1 MNVSGF
7 SIIIKKGA
15 FFALTLMVLLFLPF
29 GVKAKAEVPTISILL
44 EDTTLEEINS
54 GDKSAR
60 YSGNKATIIDV
71 QGRTIQTQLNV
82 EIKGR
87 GNTTWKVE
95 KKPYQLKFE
104 QKIDL
109 FGLGKSKKWVLLAN
123 YFDASQVRNDFGLSI
138 ARSIGMPGTTDGV
151 FVELFVDDEDLG
163 LYYLCHKPEIVE
175 SVLNLKAEDGVLFEI
190 DQPGDADEISF
201 ITPDGDHFSLKD
213 SVSSNTAV
221 IQRAASA
228 FETKWNRFVSDAK
241 TRNWEAVSSQID
253 VDSFCKYYLLN
264 ELGMNLDATLTSFY
278 VYMDGASD
286 VIHAGP
292 PWDFDMCFGNQWGKL
307 TERMWAYQSLHN
319 EPDPNSHI
327 LMTLL
332 DIPEFRRRAE
342 EIWRDEMRDKVQECI
357 SGMEAKAVSI
367 RTDAVA
373 NNNMWGLAGY
383 DTAVFSLKTW
393 VLERVDSLSNW
404 FSKSAQIEDGNYIIS
419 AGGSYLTGVGLS
431 NTALRAKVTKLKDG
445 FWTIG
450 MPDDTSYLT
459 GTARTSQYFSTPSG
473 GARMNINA
481 QEWMIQELDNG
492 KYSFFN
498 KDSGLYLRIVGGFL
512 QEGKRSEGITEFDLT
527 STAEQDVLVES
538 FIKRLYKTLLDRE
551 VDSTGLASWSRLLF
565 SGTPAAKVISG
576 ITNSPEYLSRSITD
590 IEYVHMLYEAL
601 LGREPKDKEIPAWLS
616 VLEQGYT
623 RKKLIEGVSG
633 SDEYVAMC
641 DEYQIVAG
649 KYRSDDI
656 LDHNSAYLRFVGR
669 LYVYGL
675 GRKWDDVSLRGWM
688 QLIVDGKTSPET
700 VAMIML
706 DSGEMRR
713 RKLSD
718 KDFIRAVYLSLLNRE
733 PDPAGESMWLLAL
746 EIGYDRGRMI
756 RKVIKS
762 GEFTV

>member
-1 MNVSGF
+1 
-7 SIIIKKGA
+7 
-15 FFALTLMVLLFLPF
+15 
-29 GVKAKAEVPTISILL
+29 
-44 EDTTLEEINS
+44 
-54 GDKSAR
+54 
-60 YSGNKATIIDV
+60 
-71 QGRTIQTQLNV
+71 
-82 EIKGR
+82 
-87 GNTTWKVE
+87 
-95 KKPYQLKFE
+95 
-104 QKIDL
+104 
-109 FGLGKSKKWVLLAN
+109 
-123 YFDASQVRNDFGLSI
+123 
-138 ARSIGMPGTTDGV
+138 
-151 FVELFVDDEDLG
+151 
-163 LYYLCHKPEIVE
+163 
-175 SVLNLKAEDGVLFEI
+175 
-190 DQPGDADEISF
+190 ADEISF

-623 RKKLIEGVSG
+623 RNKHIEGVSG

-706 DSGEMRR
+706 DSGEMRL